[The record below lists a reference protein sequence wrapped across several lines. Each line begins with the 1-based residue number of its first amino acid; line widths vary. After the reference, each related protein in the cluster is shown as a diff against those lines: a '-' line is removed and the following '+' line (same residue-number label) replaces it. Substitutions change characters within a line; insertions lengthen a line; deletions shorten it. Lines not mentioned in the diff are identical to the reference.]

1 MGLWGNDMA
10 ADAQRFMDTPL
21 AKLGLGFIQTAAGAL
36 LIGIGSSITTKL
48 DNIQNTVNQSSRDMA
63 LVQRDVRQ
71 LEVNTGELRLQQAS
85 GEKRTS
91 RLEFKVEQLEKD
103 RTNERK

>member
-1 MGLWGNDMA
+1 M
-10 ADAQRFMDTPL
+10 
-21 AKLGLGFIQTAAGAL
+21 
-36 LIGIGSSITTKL
+36 
-48 DNIQNTVNQSSRDMA
+48 
-63 LVQRDVRQ
+63 QRDVRQ